1 MKIAMI
7 GLRGLGDGM
16 GGIEKAVREISVRMV
31 SEGHNVTCY
40 CKSNYSNEAQFQGV
54 ALRNIPTVK
63 GKYLE
68 TMLYSIRAIIEAS
81 RKDYDVI
88 HIHALASSCLAWI
101 PKFIYSKKVIITVHG
116 LDWQRAKW
124 GFCARQLLK
133 FGEWASAKFTD
144 MTICVSRSLSLYYKM
159 KYSREEICYIPN
171 GCDKSEDK
179 YDAWDEFE
187 SQKYFLYLGRLVREK
202 GVHRLIEA
210 YQAAKT
216 DKKLIIAGPDSDPK
230 YSKELHEMAKSNPN
244 IIFTGAVYD
253 QEKIKLLS
261 NAYLFILPSEIEGLP
276 IALLEA
282 GSYGVCSAVSHIP
295 TCDEVIDNKILSSA
309 FSFDPYDST
318 EIKTVLELADQC
330 PQVVKSLASK
340 LQNHILNEYNW
351 DDISSDTLAAYDR
364 LVNV

>member
-16 GGIEKAVREISVRMV
+16 GGIEKAVREIAVRMA
-31 SEGHNVTCY
+31 SDGHQVTCY
-40 CKSNYSNEAQFQGV
+40 CKSVYSQADSFEGV
-54 ALRNIPTVK
+54 DLRNIPTVK

-68 TMLYSIRAIIEAS
+68 TMLYSLRAILEAS
-81 RKDYDVI
+81 KKDYDII

-101 PKFIYSKKVIITVHG
+101 PKFLYSKKVIITVHG

-159 KYSREEICYIPN
+159 KYSREDICYIPN
-171 GCDKSEDK
+171 GCDRSNDQHKSWAQFK
-179 YDAWDEFE
+179 
-187 SQKYFLYLGRLVREK
+187 SGSYFLYLGRLVKEK
-202 GVHRLIEA
+202 GVHRLIKA
-210 YQAAKT
+210 YKKMNT
-216 DKKLIIAGPDSDPK
+216 KKKLIIAGPDSDPEYAK
-230 YSKELHEMAKSNPN
+230 SLHELAKGHDN

-253 QEKIKLLS
+253 QAKVQLLA
-261 NAYLFILPSEIEGLP
+261 NAYLFVLPSEIEGLP

-309 FSFDPYDST
+309 FSFDPYKEE

-330 PQVVKSLASK
+330 PQIVEALSSK
-340 LQNHILNEYNW
+340 LQEHILNEYNW
-351 DDISSDTLAAYDR
+351 DDISSETLSAYDK
-364 LVNV
+364 LLNS